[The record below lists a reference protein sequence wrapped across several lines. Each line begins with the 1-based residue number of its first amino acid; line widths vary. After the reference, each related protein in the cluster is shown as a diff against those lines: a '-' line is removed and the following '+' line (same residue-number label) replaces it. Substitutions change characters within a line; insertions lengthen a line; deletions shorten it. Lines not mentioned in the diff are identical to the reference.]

1 MNKKRLIKKILPILF
16 SVVLAMLAGCG
27 DGSVQT
33 DDSLQ
38 KVLDKKEF
46 VLGLDANYPP
56 MGFTDENGEL
66 VGFDLDVAQEVC
78 NRLGVSLVKHPIDWD
93 EKENQLNNG
102 TIDCIWNALSV
113 TQERAEAM
121 NLSEP
126 YMRNELIFMVPASS
140 SAKSVSDLSG
150 RSVGVQSG
158 STAQEAL
165 KASSLS
171 AEIAI
176 EEYPDNIQM
185 LKELTEGRLD
195 AGLID
200 SVAAYYYIARSE
212 ERFFVLPDSFG
223 EESLAIGFRKNDHAL
238 RDRVQEIVSEMK
250 ADGTL
255 GKISVKWF
263 GNDITIVK

>member
-1 MNKKRLIKKILPILF
+1 MNKHLIRRTLP
-16 SVVLAMLAGCG
+16 VLLSAALVMFAGCKA
-27 DGSVQT
+27 DSVQT

-78 NRLGVSLVKHPIDWD
+78 NRLGVSLVKHPIDWE
-93 EKENQLNNG
+93 EKENELNNG

-126 YMRNELIFMVPASS
+126 YMRNELIFMVHESS
-140 SAKSVSDLSG
+140 SAKSVSDLAG

-165 KASSLS
+165 KDSSLF
-171 AEIAI
+171 AEITMV
-176 EEYPDNIQM
+176 EYPDNIQM
-185 LKELTEGRLD
+185 LHDLTEGRLD

-212 ERFFVLPDSFG
+212 DRFFVLPDSFG
-223 EESLAIGFRKNDHAL
+223 EESLAIGFRKKDQAL
-238 RDRVQEIVSEMK
+238 RDKVQETVSEMK

-255 GKISVKWF
+255 GEISVKWF